1 MTYANPERRR
11 DLIRGL
17 RDLAGLLESSP
28 DIPAPYMLDVLVF
41 PLDGTDT
48 EMCAEVDR
56 AAALLGV
63 TVDDERAG
71 FGHYTASRDFGSV
84 QYRMVAIPSRTRAH
98 YDARNSYA
106 GNVIITADEEG

>member
-11 DLIRGL
+11 ELICGL
-17 RDLAGLLESSP
+17 RDLAGLLESCP
-28 DIPAPYMLDVLVF
+28 DIPAPYTLDVLVF
-41 PLDGTDT
+41 PPDGTDR

-56 AAALLGV
+56 VAALLGV
-63 TVDDERAG
+63 IADDERAEY
-71 FGHYTASRDFGSV
+71 GHYTASRDFGPV

-106 GNVIITADEEG
+106 GNVITADQEG